1 MTNTLP
7 DADITS
13 IIPIVITLGLSLG
26 TRNVVI
32 GLFAGVVSAVIML
45 VGFNPLDV
53 MTTLVKEHLVAT
65 VSDSYNAGGNSAV
78 GIYWRICDPDG
89 KVRWRPSFCAL
100 YSA

>member
-1 MTNTLP
+1 MTSTLP

-45 VGFNPLDV
+45 VGFNPLEV
-53 MTTLVKEHLVAT
+53 MTTLVKEHLVT
-65 VSDSYNAGGNSAV
+65 TLSDSYNAGVIVLLVFIGGFVTLMEKS
-78 GIYWRICDPDG
+78 GGGPGGR
-89 KVRWRPSFCAL
+89 
-100 YSA
+100 